1 MKGKKINFKIEK
13 PKKSRMKMEKK
24 PKTNKTNI
32 LDFKVRFNILTF
44 LTYAC
49 RYCYFNK
56 IILFTNC

>member
-13 PKKSRMKMEKK
+13 PKKNRMKMEKK
-24 PKTNKTNI
+24 SKANKTNI

-49 RYCYFNK
+49 RYCDSNK
-56 IILFTNC
+56 TIFVTNC